1 MATLLCCALALSLVL
16 RPGGLAP
23 GAYAGA
29 AIILA
34 LLLLRLAIVRN
45 GLRPMRRSNDALAAA
60 YKKLEEMAATDALTS
75 LPNRECLLE
84 KLDGALRSAP
94 PVPQSLALLL
104 LDLDRFKEINDA
116 LGHHSGDMLLQ
127 EIGARLRNIIRAGDT
142 VARLGGD
149 EFAVLLPSASESG
162 ALRVAQDI
170 QSTLGDRFIISG
182 QPLDV
187 DASIGIVLYPIHA
200 TDAQT
205 LLRCAEVAMYEA
217 KRVRSG
223 IVIFDPTLDRNS
235 ASRLTLMS
243 ELRQAIARNELRL
256 NYQPKVDRVTGCV
269 RGGEALV
276 RWRHTERG
284 FIPPDQFIPLAEQTG
299 LIVPLTAW
307 VLETALRQGQIW
319 LRQNQPLEIAVN
331 VSARILHDT
340 SFPDLVESLLQHYD
354 FPADYLTLEI
364 TESALIVNPEQARS
378 ILICLSNLG
387 VRISIDDFGTGYS
400 SLGYLQR
407 LPVDE
412 VKIDRSFVLGITA
425 QAREASLVRSIIAMA
440 HALDLTVVAEGV
452 ETVEVLDLL
461 WSLDCDM
468 AQGYYMSRPLPAA
481 DLERWLAAQAA
492 RADVAERTPLASA

>member
-1 MATLLCCALALSLVL
+1 M
-16 RPGGLAP
+16 
-23 GAYAGA
+23 
-29 AIILA
+29 
-34 LLLLRLAIVRN
+34 
-45 GLRPMRRSNDALAAA
+45 
-60 YKKLEEMAATDALTS
+60 
-75 LPNRECLLE
+75 
-84 KLDGALRSAP
+84 
-94 PVPQSLALLL
+94 
-104 LDLDRFKEINDA
+104 
-116 LGHHSGDMLLQ
+116 
-127 EIGARLRNIIRAGDT
+127 
-142 VARLGGD
+142 
-149 EFAVLLPSASESG
+149 
-162 ALRVAQDI
+162 
-170 QSTLGDRFIISG
+170 
-182 QPLDV
+182 
-187 DASIGIVLYPIHA
+187 
-200 TDAQT
+200 
-205 LLRCAEVAMYEA
+205 
-217 KRVRSG
+217 
-223 IVIFDPTLDRNS
+223 
-235 ASRLTLMS
+235 
-243 ELRQAIARNELRL
+243 
-256 NYQPKVDRVTGCV
+256 
-269 RGGEALV
+269 
-276 RWRHTERG
+276 RWRHVEQG

-387 VRISIDDFGTGYS
+387 VHISIDDFGTGYS

-468 AQGYYMSRPLPAA
+468 AQGYYMCRPLPAA